1 MEFKSIRIYLIFR
14 DAFQKQEEKSWIVFI
29 EKLDIGLE
37 CLSYINDLYKITD
50 YKKWLLTKIKY
61 GL

>member
-14 DAFQKQEEKSWIVFI
+14 DDFQKQEEKSWIVFI